1 MSKEY
6 PFFNDEGKDITYRVV
21 TGAVRVAPIKSCKV
35 RDSGKKEEQL
45 VGFYVLNGEHRDDAV
60 EVPVGK
66 QIFRSGL
73 DISHIDRLDKMRC
86 EFIGSEV
93 REI

>member
-6 PFFNDEGKDITYRVV
+6 PFFNDEGKDVTYRVV
-21 TGAVRVAPIKSCKV
+21 TETIRVAPIIARKT
-35 RDSGKKEEQL
+35 RDSSNKEDRL
-45 VGFYVLNGEHRDDAV
+45 IGFYVLNGEVRDDV
-60 EVPVGK
+60 IEVPVGK

-73 DISHIDRLDKMRC
+73 DISHIDRLDKMKC